1 MADDARP
8 KRRRP
13 SEAQMA
19 KRRERE
25 KQRAKT
31 RIYVGPAFERW
42 REVRRQRGFLTD
54 IELALYLLDRSV
66 WTLNGRQCSPNHHR
80 DVAN

>member
-1 MADDARP
+1 
-8 KRRRP
+8 
-13 SEAQMA
+13 MA

-42 REVRRQRGFLTD
+42 REVRQQRGFLTD

-66 WTLNGRQCSPNHHR
+66 AGQVSTSSVDVKWTSRQCSPNHHR
-80 DVAN
+80 DVIS

>member
-1 MADDARP
+1 
-8 KRRRP
+8 
-13 SEAQMA
+13 MA

-42 REVRRQRGFLTD
+42 REVRQQRGFLTD

-66 WTLNGRQCSPNHHR
+66 HPVWTLNGRHVSVR
-80 DVAN
+80 LTTTGM